1 MRSSAIDGVLEDN
14 EVSQPM
20 STLSYRPAGKREP
33 RRLSLFEKVI
43 LVNTCMLVCEALV
56 GLWVTSH
63 SLESRHYLIDTA
75 FIVVATLS
83 SLLINILLLR
93 ASFRPLFSL
102 LRTIR
107 AVGTGKTGL
116 RAVDIAADSEIGE
129 LALAFNG
136 MLDQL
141 EISRRQQAVLILQAQ
156 EEERRRLARELH
168 DESSQNLTALL
179 VHTEV
184 LRKTLQNLSPALP
197 SQRANEQLQAGL
209 QQLTQLTQRTLENI
223 RTLALQLRPGVLD
236 DLGVEAA
243 FRWLA
248 EDCHQRLHLA
258 VELHIDGLEEML
270 KEREHATLYATTL
283 FRIAQECLT
292 NAVRHAEAQ
301 RVVISCENDSSSL
314 HLRVSDDGRG
324 FDTTGTAAGLGITG
338 MRERAALLGGQL
350 SITSQPGKGTSVEA
364 CFPLATTKA
373 QELACG

>member
-1 MRSSAIDGVLEDN
+1 
-14 EVSQPM
+14 M
-20 STLSYRPAGKREP
+20 STISHRPAGKREP
-33 RRLSLFEKVI
+33 WRLSLFEKVI
-43 LVNTCMLVCEALV
+43 LVNTCMLICEALT

-75 FIVVATLS
+75 FIVFATLS
-83 SLLINILLLR
+83 GLLINILLLR

-107 AVGTGKTGL
+107 AVGAGKTTL
-116 RAVDIAADSEIGE
+116 RAVDIPADSEIGE

-141 EISRRQQAVLILQAQ
+141 EISRRQQAMLILQAQ

-184 LRKTLQNLSPALP
+184 LRQTLQNMPPATTP
-197 SQRANEQLQAGL
+197 QRANEQLQTGL
-209 QQLTQLTQRTLENI
+209 QQLTQLTQKTLENI

-248 EDCHQRLHLA
+248 EDCRQRLHLA

-270 KEREHATLYATTL
+270 REREHSTLYATTL

-292 NAVRHAEAQ
+292 NAARHGRAR
-301 RVVISCENDSSSL
+301 RVVISCERDHTTL
-314 HLRVSDDGRG
+314 HVCVSDDGSG
-324 FDTTGTAAGLGITG
+324 FDTTGAPAGLGVTG

-350 SITSQPGKGTSVEA
+350 SIASRPGKGTSVEA
-364 CFPLATTKA
+364 CFPLTTAKA
-373 QELACG
+373 QELAGA

>member
-1 MRSSAIDGVLEDN
+1 
-14 EVSQPM
+14 M
-20 STLSYRPAGKREP
+20 STSSQSAGKRETW
-33 RRLSLFEKVI
+33 RLSLFEKVI
-43 LVNTCMLVCEALV
+43 LINTLMLVCEALA

-63 SLESRHYLIDTA
+63 SLESHHYLIDTG
-75 FIVVATLS
+75 FIVLAMLS

-93 ASFRPLFSL
+93 ASFHPLFSL

-107 AVGTGKTGL
+107 AVGAGNTAL
-116 RAVDIAADSEIGE
+116 RAADIPTDSEIGE

-141 EISRRQQAVLILQAQ
+141 EVARRQQAMLILKAQ

-179 VHTEV
+179 VHTEI
-184 LRKTLQNLSPALP
+184 LSQTLQHMPQAIT
-197 SQRANEQLQAGL
+197 QEAMNEQLQTGL
-209 QQLTQLTQRTLENI
+209 QQLTQLTQKTLENI

-248 EDCHQRLHLA
+248 EDCRKRLHMA
-258 VELHIDGLEEML
+258 VELRVDGLEEML
-270 KEREHATLYATTL
+270 QGCQHSTLYATTL

-292 NAVRHAEAQ
+292 NAARHGQA
-301 RVVISCENDSSSL
+301 RHVVISCTRDHDML
-314 HLRVSDDGRG
+314 QLRVIDDGGG
-324 FDTTGTAAGLGITG
+324 FDATSTPGGLGIMG

-350 SITSQPGKGTSVEA
+350 AITSLPGKGTSVEISL
-364 CFPLATTKA
+364 PLATSNA
-373 QELACG
+373 QELAGAY

>member
-1 MRSSAIDGVLEDN
+1 
-14 EVSQPM
+14 M
-20 STLSYRPAGKREP
+20 STLSHHPAGKREP
-33 RRLSLFEKVI
+33 WRLSLFEKVI

-63 SLESRHYLIDTA
+63 SLESHHYLIDTA
-75 FIVVATLS
+75 FIVFATLS

-93 ASFRPLFSL
+93 ASFHPLFSL

-107 AVGTGKTGL
+107 AVGAGKTSL
-116 RAVDIAADSEIGE
+116 RAVDIPTDSEIGE

-141 EISRRQQAVLILQAQ
+141 EISRRQQAMLILQAQ

-184 LRKTLQNLSPALP
+184 LRQTLQNMSHAFLS
-197 SQRANEQLQAGL
+197 QDANEQLQAGL
-209 QQLTQLTQRTLENI
+209 QQLAQLTQTTLENI

-243 FRWLA
+243 LRWLA
-248 EDCHQRLHLA
+248 EDCRQRLHLA
-258 VELHIDGLEEML
+258 VELRIDGLEEL
-270 KEREHATLYATTL
+270 LREREHSTLYATTL

-292 NAVRHAEAQ
+292 NAARHARAQ
-301 RVVISCENDSSSL
+301 RVVISCERDSTML
-314 HLRVSDDGRG
+314 HVRVSDDGNG
-324 FDTTGTAAGLGITG
+324 FDTTDVAAGLGITG

-350 SITSQPGKGTSVEA
+350 TITSRPGKGTSVEA
-364 CFPLATTKA
+364 CLPLATLKT
-373 QELACG
+373 QELSGA

>member
-1 MRSSAIDGVLEDN
+1 MSISSH
-14 EVSQPM
+14 
-20 STLSYRPAGKREP
+20 RPAGKREAW
-33 RRLSLFEKVI
+33 RLSLFEKVI
-43 LVNTCMLVCEALV
+43 LVNTCMLICEALA

-63 SLESRHYLIDTA
+63 SLESHHYLIDTS
-75 FIVVATLS
+75 FIVIATLS
-83 SLLINILLLR
+83 SLLINVLLLR
-93 ASFRPLFSL
+93 ASFHPLFSL

-107 AVGTGKTGL
+107 AVGAGNTDL
-116 RAVDIAADSEIGE
+116 RADDIPADSEIGE

-141 EISRRQQAVLILQAQ
+141 EISRRQQAILILQAQ

-184 LRKTLQNLSPALP
+184 LHQTLQNMPQTMTPQAM
-197 SQRANEQLQAGL
+197 NGQLQTGL
-209 QQLTQLTQRTLENI
+209 QQLTQLTQKTLENI

-248 EDCHQRLHLA
+248 EDCRKRLHLA
-258 VELHIDGLEEML
+258 VELGVYGLEEML
-270 KEREHATLYATTL
+270 RERQHSTLYATTL

-292 NAVRHAEAQ
+292 NAARHAQAR
-301 RVVISCENDSSSL
+301 RVVISCARDHDAL
-314 HLRVSDDGRG
+314 HLRVSDDGGG
-324 FDTTGTAAGLGITG
+324 FDAINTPAGLGITG

-350 SITSQPGKGTSVEA
+350 AITSQTGKGTRVEA
-364 CFPLATTKA
+364 SLPLAATKA
-373 QELACG
+373 QELTSAY